1 MLNEANAAR
10 IVSTLC
16 RVRGAALKLGQILSI
31 QDGSVV
37 GPEIQQIFD
46 RWEQMVQMRQQL

>member
-1 MLNEANAAR
+1 MNEANAAR

-46 RWEQMVQMRQQL
+46 RWEQMVEMR